1 MRSKD
6 NNTTGP
12 PNNEKQSKRLFK
24 SKKETP
30 TQAAKKFESNLP
42 EVAKRNNIR
51 VSSPYGYYPEDVD
64 KVIIELENTN
74 KMLQKENNHLTNQLE
89 DYKSR
94 ANAAQN
100 ELSKLKMQIS
110 LMEIPDTSTE
120 ENFAMLSRIS
130 TITGNNE
137 EQIQNNII
145 KSPKTHNINIIKSP
159 NKNNTIT
166 SNNDKP
172 KKSSAVISLNINKKE
187 K

>member
-51 VSSPYGYYPEDVD
+51 VSSPYGY
-64 KVIIELENTN
+64 
-74 KMLQKENNHLTNQLE
+74 LTNQLE